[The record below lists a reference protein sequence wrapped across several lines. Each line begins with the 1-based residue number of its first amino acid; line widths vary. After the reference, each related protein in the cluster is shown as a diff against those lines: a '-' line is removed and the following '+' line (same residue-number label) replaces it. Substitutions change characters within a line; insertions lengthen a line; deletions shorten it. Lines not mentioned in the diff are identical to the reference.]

1 MKNLILFFLI
11 TVGFTCQAQTQ
22 GAYLAKQGNTN
33 RLALLADNYISITV
47 YTDSEY
53 QATMGGPFTLRGDVL
68 EIKVEYNDA
77 SPDQIGTTV
86 QQQVRVDGDNI
97 IDEQGNLWVKQAS
110 KAQDLDG
117 LWAITGRKQGDGI
130 ARIHQTGTRKTIKLL
145 VDGYF
150 QWMAIDPGAK
160 TFSGS
165 GGGHYTFKDGK
176 YSEHILFFSRDN
188 SRVGAHL
195 TFDGKIEDGEWHHS
209 GLSSKGD
216 PIYEIWSQPNKSEL
230 R

>member
-1 MKNLILFFLI
+1 MKNLILFCLMTFGL
-11 TVGFTCQAQTQ
+11 VCHAQSTAPR
-22 GAYLAKQGNTN
+22 GAYLAKQGDTN
-33 RLALLADNYISITV
+33 MLALLADNYISITV

-53 QATMGGPFTLRGDVL
+53 KSTMGGPFTVNGNQL
-68 EIKVEYNDA
+68 EINIEYNDA
-77 SPDQIGTTV
+77 NPGQIGTTHTETISF
-86 QQQVRVDGDNI
+86 QGDDI
-97 IDEQGNLWVKQAS
+97 TDSQGNQWVKQAA
-110 KAQDLDG
+110 KRQDLDG
-117 LWAITGRKQGDGI
+117 LWAITGRMQDGNI
-130 ARIHQTGTRKTIKLL
+130 VRIHQTGTRKTIKLL

-188 SRVGAHL
+188 SRVDAHL
-195 TFDGKIEDGEWHHS
+195 SFDGKIEDGEWHHS

-216 PIYEIWSQPNKSEL
+216 PIYEIWSREN
-230 R
+230 